1 MLQQVGELH
10 RRQVNLQE
18 QVGELFPHLHNPKIE
33 FAQQQRDAAQGV
45 LSALAG
51 QQQQLH
57 EELTGVVAELREVEQ
72 QLDIPK
78 RAAAIEDAAVAALNE
93 TKQAI
98 NALQNE
104 PPAQILAAQDES
116 AATLQG
122 LLDKLKNHHIAAHL
136 GLLAIATI
144 VLWHFAP
151 KQLKVIPG
159 PLVAV
164 VVATL
169 AAVLFNLPVLY
180 VEIPDNLWEGVPF
193 PSLAVLREADLAVL
207 LKMAVLVAVVASAE
221 TLLCASAVDQ
231 MHDGQRTD
239 YDRELFAQGVGN
251 SICGVL
257 GVLPMTGVIVR
268 SSANIQAGGK
278 TRLSAVL
285 HGVWLLIF
293 VVALG
298 FLLRQIPT
306 ASLAAILVY
315 TGLKL
320 VNIKD
325 IRKLAIFGKSEVA
338 IYAATVVT
346 IVCTDLLTGVLVGVF
361 LAAVKLLYTF
371 SHLDARVH
379 PDPEH
384 EGRSVLSLYGAAT
397 FIRLPVLAAELER
410 VPRGAELHVDF
421 QHLDYIDHA
430 CLELLMSWAG
440 QHEKTGGR
448 LVIDWESLHA
458 RFQST
463 AKRTGNAR
471 TAADRANGVS

>member
-1 MLQQVGELH
+1 MRRSRHSTRAERAIKSLQ
-10 RRQVNLQE
+10 
-18 QVGELFPHLHNPKIE
+18 
-33 FAQQQRDAAQGV
+33 D
-45 LSALAG
+45 
-51 QQQQLH
+51 
-57 EELTGVVAELREVEQ
+57 
-72 QLDIPK
+72 D
-78 RAAAIEDAAVAALNE
+78 
-93 TKQAI
+93 
-98 NALQNE
+98 
-104 PPAQILAAQDES
+104 PPAEILAAQDES

-136 GLLAIATI
+136 GLLAITTI
-144 VLWHFAP
+144 VLWHFVP
-151 KQLKVIPG
+151 QRLKVIPG

-164 VVATL
+164 VVATV

-180 VEIPDNLWEGVPF
+180 VEIPNNLWEGVHF
-193 PSLAVLREADLAVL
+193 PSLAVLRDADLGAL
-207 LKMAVLVAVVASAE
+207 LKTAILVAVVASAE

-239 YDRELFAQGVGN
+239 YDRELLAQGVGN
-251 SICGVL
+251 TICGVL

-278 TRLSAVL
+278 TRLSAVM

-293 VVALG
+293 VAALG

-320 VNIKD
+320 VNFKD

-338 IYAATVVT
+338 IYLATVAT
-346 IVCTDLLTGVLVGVF
+346 IVATDLLTGVLVGVF

-371 SHLDARVH
+371 SHLDARLQR
-379 PDPEH
+379 DPENNR
-384 EGRSVLSLYGAAT
+384 RSVLSLYGAAT
-397 FIRLPVLAAELER
+397 FIRLPVLAAELDN

-430 CLELLMSWAG
+430 CLELLMTWAK

-458 RFQST
+458 RFQPS
-463 AKRTGNAR
+463 AKRSGDAK